1 MEGSMNEFEKIAED
15 VGKVV
20 AWPFDHAAKLIE
32 LIDAGMKDAPAAK
45 AAVIGLIQKGESLVT
60 GGAVIGAEGAAAVA
74 ADGTNAAADTAVLVG
89 VETEA
94 TNAESFWRYFTGTFI
109 PEVEAIYKD
118 VEQIVDGAPAVTT
131 TTTTTT
137 TVA

>member
-1 MEGSMNEFEKIAED
+1 
-15 VGKVV
+15 
-20 AWPFDHAAKLIE
+20 
-32 LIDAGMKDAPAAK
+32 
-45 AAVIGLIQKGESLVT
+45 
-60 GGAVIGAEGAAAVA
+60 
-74 ADGTNAAADTAVLVG
+74 
-89 VETEA
+89 VEVEA
-94 TNAESFWRYFTGTFI
+94 QNAESFWAYFKGTFI